1 MNHLKLYQEFKSIF
15 EQAGNQVTVKIEVID
30 EEDEPIEFPNVKVT
44 NESGKKAAAGS
55 GNDSGEFEFK
65 VDPGTYTILCGAAG
79 YEKFEKKYEFK
90 ADNQISI
97 SLKSK
102 ELKEVEIESKKLI
115 IEIRD
120 SKNKKKVI
128 KNSICEILDE
138 EENLLKVKKIED
150 GLFEFNISGTGSFTI
165 RCRAE
170 GYDTIQNKH
179 VIDKENFDNYDKEKD
194 TGVFHPIFFLK
205 PSTESISGKTSEIG
219 KTEETPLKQ
228 PSPKKDEME
237 LDPSYLDKFI
247 ARCPNLRAV
256 MEEYGLSKA
265 NLRIFAGEKGG
276 RGNTFTQNKV
286 KTSLNKNFGIFGG
299 GKSTINLV
307 FAHKVTMRDNDT
319 PKGGYN
325 NSYYNLAIQKQFNNK
340 KSFDKAIKEYGKT
353 EKEFEESL
361 EQSLKEII
369 GSLAKIG
376 EGYVN
381 MEEQGYWL
389 EIFGLNPEQTL
400 RVLDTVKKY

>member
-15 EQAGNQVTVKIEVID
+15 EQASNQVTVKIEVID
-30 EEDEPIEFPNVKVT
+30 DKDEPIEFPGVKVT
-44 NESGKKAAAGS
+44 NESGKQVASGR

-65 VDPGTYTILCGAAG
+65 VAPGTYTILCGAAG
-79 YEKFEKKYEFK
+79 YERFEKKYEFK

-102 ELKEVEIESKKLI
+102 KLKEVEIESKKLI

-120 SKNKKKVI
+120 SKNKKAI
-128 KNSICEILDE
+128 KNSTCEILDE
-138 EENLLKVKKIED
+138 EGNLLKSKNIED
-150 GLFEFNISGTGSFTI
+150 GLFKFDISGTGSFTI
-165 RCRAE
+165 KCKSE
-170 GYDTIQNKH
+170 GYDAIENKH
-179 VIDKENFDNYDKEKD
+179 VINKEDFESYDKEKNS
-194 TGVFHPIFFLK
+194 GGAFNKIFFLK
-205 PSTESISGKTSEIG
+205 QSTESNKIE
-219 KTEETPLKQ
+219 KTEEKQ

-265 NLRIFAGEKGG
+265 NLRIFGGEKGG
-276 RGNTFTQNKV
+276 RNNTFTQNKV

-307 FAHKVTMRDNDT
+307 FAHKITMRDNAT
-319 PKGGYN
+319 LKGGYN

-381 MEEQGYWL
+381 MEEQGYWF

-400 RVLDTVKKY
+400 RVLDTVNKY